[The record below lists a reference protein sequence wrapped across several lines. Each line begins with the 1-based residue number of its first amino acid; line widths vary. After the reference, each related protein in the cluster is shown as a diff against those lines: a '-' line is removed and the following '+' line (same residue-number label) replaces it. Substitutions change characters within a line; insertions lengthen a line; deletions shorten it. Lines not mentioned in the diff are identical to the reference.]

1 MFFAFFFYF
10 MCSLIIQILSI
21 NNDGP
26 IIELGND
33 QLKQISLNDINS
45 KTIYIVSLNNISGTF
60 TYDIQSPYLLD
71 LSYGKSEK
79 INKIPY
85 YFEGHF
91 EKIDFTNGYF
101 YSISLS
107 VNFKEDNKYTFIKI
121 SIMDDDINE
130 FNNNNVI
137 IIHLINNYTWKI
149 VCFTFYIFFSEMIII
164 IYFCCCK
171 RKFLVKFC
179 YFRKKKI
186 QRSYKKLKEIYELN
200 IIDIQSE

>member
-1 MFFAFFFYF
+1 MFFTLCFYL

-26 IIELGND
+26 IIELGKD
-33 QLKQISLNDINS
+33 QSKQISLKDINS
-45 KTIYIVSLNNISGTF
+45 KTIYIVSLNNISGTY

-71 LSYGKSEK
+71 LSYGKSLY
-79 INKIPY
+79 INKIPD

-107 VNFKEDNKYTFIKI
+107 VNIKEDNKYTFIKI
-121 SIMDDDINE
+121 SINDDINE
-130 FNNNNVI
+130 FNNNII

-149 VCFTFYIFFSEMIII
+149 VCFTFCIFFSEIIVI

-171 RKFLVKFC
+171 RKFLTKCCF
-179 YFRKKKI
+179 FRKKK
-186 QRSYKKLKEIYELN
+186 RGESYKKLKEIYELN
-200 IIDIQSE
+200 IIDIQ